1 MTTSPLIERLEFPSV
16 VLDLPVDEMAPP
28 FASTIARLPDTERPP
43 LPERSVGTFGEA
55 EWEKVAAGV
64 LAGFGGGIVAAF
76 ALTVL
81 VL

>member
-16 VLDLPVDEMAPP
+16 APALPVEQMAPP
-28 FASTIARLPDTERPP
+28 FASTIARLPGSERAS
-43 LPERSVGTFGEA
+43 LPQQTSGAFGEA

-76 ALTVL
+76 MLAVL